1 MPASIIAPYII
12 SALGGAAVIGG
23 FAAAAITFG
32 VRLVTTYVIS
42 TLIAKRGDDAGGAG
56 TGTRQVGNRVQLAPA
71 TDNKIPVVY
80 GSSFMKPI
88 VVDAKISQDQKTMWY
103 VMVFSE
109 AMENDSIGTF
119 SFGDIYWGD
128 KKLIF
133 DETDQ
138 TMVTS
143 WINSDGSTETQP
155 NGLLN
160 FYLYRD
166 GSLTPTN
173 TTSTAI
179 EILQDYKIL
188 PGNRW
193 TSTNKMTK
201 LVFAIARLQYSQEK
215 GITNLSEVT
224 AVVNNSL
231 TKPGAVIRDYLTNSR
246 YGAGLNISKVYTDS
260 LTALDTYS
268 DQTISYTPAGGGSK
282 VTTSRYRINGPVDTT
297 KNFLDNVVN
306 FADAADSWLQW
317 NEARGQWAVVINR
330 SYLDTDPSSTQ
341 LRKITSGEIIGGIN
355 LNPIDLNSTYSRV
368 EVQFP
373 NTKIKDQPGYY
384 SIGIDSFPN
393 VQPSPNEPENILK
406 ISLPYT
412 NNVVRAQYIAARRLL
427 QSREDLVITFTM
439 AFSGIT
445 IDAGDVIGI
454 THEVYGWGSAY
465 GMPYGKLFRVTQV
478 QESKSDDGMLYAR
491 IIASEYNN
499 DVYDDNNI
507 DLADFTPALNT
518 GISDP
523 TIITTPAAPTILN
536 LNTSSATPSFDVRVT
551 VPSLGTTL
559 GLEYWYGTT
568 STISG
573 NNYTLYATELPSG
586 GPVFATGT
594 NHTLTVTGLGDGVYW
609 WAAKGVG
616 ARTKSSFSGTTPIT
630 WAPRYI
636 SEVTGQY
643 VLVTFQPPILS
654 VPRLGYDLVPD
665 YSNVRLKA
673 YGAVGAQ
680 KANYVDVLTDSDPT
694 FTYNTWRIATNSSN
708 NYTTTGVVTLTNITL
723 NLASI
728 TPSDGGV
735 LFPAPTSI
743 TDFPAFVQIPVRYK
757 DAAGNIF
764 QSTPAIAQLTFNN
777 QLETGPAISFINP
790 ILGVPRYTDD
800 LVPDFDGIVPAIRCE
815 TSTGTVIPFTLATS
829 DSDARFVNNSW
840 RISGAGPTDTTAIRI
855 ENVTIDRAQITTA
868 TSGLCI
874 FPQPTNMSY
883 SPATI
888 TVYPRYKNSL
898 GQVYDLATIYE
909 SLVFADQGA
918 SAVSVDF
925 DFTGGAFTKN
935 TNSTFTPAN
944 LTVQALVGNWGATSV
959 SWVTSG
965 TSTSTISTSVVT
977 NDTIFF
983 APSTTTSRVSLTAT
997 AASISTSTKKTVAF
1011 SVLQQPTDGVKGD
1024 QGNRGFVPL
1033 AYIPI
1038 LVDPATATNGQ
1049 LTAAWTAQTGYAPI
1063 NQDCGSFTFG
1073 DLNKAW
1079 TYNGTTW
1086 DAAAVSISGDLV
1098 ATGTIRANR
1107 LAANEIFT
1115 NKLASTTS
1123 TGTNFGSTTTTVG
1136 YWIDG
1141 STGNARFAGN
1151 VTIGSNLVVDGLI
1164 TGSTLNQQVVSYNN
1178 LQSGIVPA
1186 PAGLNYSAGTIN
1198 LATSS
1203 TYDWYFSSGFYYG
1216 YEKILSRT
1224 EIPVTSAMTQGSNS
1238 ILVTFKADAVI
1249 SGVNAYPSGPIFV
1262 LYGNDNTNGGSGVAY
1277 FVPASASP
1285 LPSGANATG
1294 SQIFPQ
1300 FGRSLGSGIT
1310 NYNNTIQLSTLF
1322 TFPTGM
1328 NTLTTGTTLVV
1339 GAAVMNGDGSVGS
1352 NLGTISLSNIR
1363 WSATL
1368 A

>member
-12 SALGGAAVIGG
+12 SALGVAAGG

-42 TLIAKRGDDAGGAG
+42 SLISKRDDDAGGAG
-56 TGTRQVGNRVQLAPA
+56 VGTRQVGNRVQLAPA

-88 VVDAKISQDQKTMWY
+88 IVDAKISQDQKTMWY
-103 VMVFSE
+103 VMAFSE
-109 AMENDSIGTF
+109 AMDSDATGVF

-128 KKLIF
+128 KKVVF
-133 DETDQ
+133 GDEEDQ
-138 TMVTS
+138 TMVTA
-143 WINSDGSTETQP
+143 WINSDGTTDTQP
-155 NGLLN
+155 NGLIN

-179 EILQDYKIL
+179 QVLQDNKIL

-201 LVFAIARLQYSQEK
+201 LVFAIVKLQYSQEK
-215 GITNLSEVT
+215 GITNLAEVT
-224 AVVNNSL
+224 AVINNTL

-282 VTTSRYRINGPVDTT
+282 VTTTRYRINGPVDTT

-330 SYLDTDPSSTQ
+330 SYLDTDPTSTQ

-384 SIGIDSFPN
+384 SIDIDSFPN
-393 VQPSPNEPENILK
+393 VQPSPNEPENILN

-412 NNVVRAQYIAARRLL
+412 NSIIRAQYIAARRLL

-491 IIASEYNN
+491 IVASEYND

-630 WAPRYI
+630 WAPRFI

-643 VLVTFQPPILS
+643 VLVSFQPPILS

-673 YGAVGAQ
+673 YGAVGAEQ
-680 KANYVDVLTDSDPT
+680 ATYVDVLTDSDPT
-694 FTYNTWRIATNSSN
+694 FTSNTWRIATNSTN

-764 QSTPAIAQLTFNN
+764 QSSPAIAQLTFNN
-777 QLETGPAISFINP
+777 QLETGPTIGFINP

-829 DSDARFVNNSW
+829 DVDARFVPNSW
-840 RISGAGPTDTTAIRI
+840 RISGEGPTDTTAIRI

-874 FPQPTNMSY
+874 FPEPTNMSF

-888 TVYPRYKNSL
+888 TVYPRYKNSA

-918 SAVSVDF
+918 SAVTVDF

-965 TSTSTISTSVVT
+965 TSTSTISTRVVT

-997 AASISTSTKKTVAF
+997 ASSISTSTSKTVAF

-1038 LVDPATATNGQ
+1038 LVDPNTATNGQ

-1063 NQDCGSFTFG
+1063 DQDTGSFTFG
-1073 DLNKAW
+1073 DLNKAY

-1086 DAAAVSISGDLV
+1086 SAAAVSISGDLV

-1115 NKLASTTS
+1115 NKLASVSS
-1123 TGTNFGSTTTTVG
+1123 TATFGSTTTTVG

-1141 STGNARFAGN
+1141 STGDARFAGN
-1151 VTIGSNLVVDGLI
+1151 LYVGNNLKVDGLI
-1164 TGSTLNQQVVSYNN
+1164 TGSSLISNTVNTTQIVTNAVSNGVGASAYGSDTNA
-1178 LQSGIVPA
+1178 SGTTINTYYTSPTSVTITTTEASTPLYIFAAINTFVSVSTSETWA
-1186 PAGLNYSAGTIN
+1186 PYLDFRIRRSDGTIIGEIRYVIGPNIPSSLTVAGTSHFW
-1198 LATSS
+1198 TGFKDVVTTPG
-1203 TYDWYFSSGFYYG
+1203 TYTYYIENRWNR
-1216 YEKILSRT
+1216 Y
-1224 EIPVTSAMTQGSNS
+1224 QGSSWTVSALTFSDRS
-1238 ILVTFKADAVI
+1238 ILVQEIK
-1249 SGVNAYPSGPIFV
+1249 
-1262 LYGNDNTNGGSGVAY
+1262 
-1277 FVPASASP
+1277 
-1285 LPSGANATG
+1285 
-1294 SQIFPQ
+1294 
-1300 FGRSLGSGIT
+1300 R
-1310 NYNNTIQLSTLF
+1310 
-1322 TFPTGM
+1322 
-1328 NTLTTGTTLVV
+1328 
-1339 GAAVMNGDGSVGS
+1339 
-1352 NLGTISLSNIR
+1352 
-1363 WSATL
+1363 
-1368 A
+1368 